1 MSGATVIQPTTM
13 AYCRKCGK
21 RIVQRM
27 AEIIPRVG
35 QRRACATNE
44 ARQKA
49 GSVVARSDQMV
60 AMTGRSGI
68 LATIIPA
75 PSSFSR
81 SQSHASSHMG
91 KAQIAPIVSGTQIK
105 ANASTEAIALKRG
118 GAGNTIVNL
127 A

>member
-1 MSGATVIQPTTM
+1 M
-13 AYCRKCGK
+13 AYGRKCGK

-49 GSVVARSDQMV
+49 GSVMARSDQTV
-60 AMTGRSGI
+60 AMTGRS
-68 LATIIPA
+68 TQVVVMA
-75 PSSFSR
+75 PVPFASSS
-81 SQSHASSHMG
+81 SQNHASSQME

-105 ANASTEAIALKRG
+105 ANASPEAIALKHG

-127 A
+127 P